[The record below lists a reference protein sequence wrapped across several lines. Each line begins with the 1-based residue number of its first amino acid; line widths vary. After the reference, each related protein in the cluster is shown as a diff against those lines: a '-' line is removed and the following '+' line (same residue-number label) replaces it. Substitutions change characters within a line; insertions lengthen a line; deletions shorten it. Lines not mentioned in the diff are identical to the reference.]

1 MNRNR
6 ILVSGAGIAGLTLAI
21 QLKQSGFEPLVIE
34 RERAPR
40 NAGYMMDFF
49 GSGWDV
55 ASRLGL
61 IERLRAVRYPIE
73 ALGFVGAD
81 GEPYLKVPVARIR
94 DALGGRYMYLRR
106 PDLEQ
111 ALLERAREAGIDIR
125 YGTWLHALNEFDDCV
140 HATFVGGATDN
151 FALVIGADGAHSG
164 VRRLAFGPERRF
176 ARFLGLYVA
185 AFHLGDGAG
194 RLGGL
199 CKLYEETNRSAFFY
213 PLDSARMDATYVF
226 RHDAQTVPPGRSLA
240 FVRAH
245 YDGGGW
251 ITADVLRD
259 YRDSEPIFFDRAT
272 QIVMPRWHD
281 GRIALVGDACGC
293 LTLLAGQG
301 SHMAMA
307 GAYLLARELARHND
321 HRDAFAAYQ
330 DALKPQVDRKQ
341 REAARYA
348 NLFVPSARSRP
359 WLRRLVLH
367 LIFSAAGLRL
377 MMRTMGRGVLP
388 AGL

>member
-6 ILVSGAGIAGLTLAI
+6 VLVSGAGIAGLTLAI
-21 QLKQSGFEPLVIE
+21 QLRRNGFEPLVIE

-40 NAGYMMDFF
+40 GAGYMMDFF

-55 ASRLGL
+55 AARLGL
-61 IERLRAVRYPIE
+61 IERLRAIHYPIE
-73 ALGFVGAD
+73 ALAFVGAD
-81 GEPYLKVPVARIR
+81 GEPYLTVPVGHIR

-111 ALLERAREAGIDIR
+111 ALLECARQAGIEIR
-125 YGTWLHALNEFDDCV
+125 YGTWLHALSDLKDRV
-140 HATFVGGATDN
+140 HATFVGGATDD

-164 VRRLAFGPERRF
+164 VRRLAFGPERKF

-194 RLGGL
+194 RLGEL
-199 CKLYEETNRSAFFY
+199 CRLYEETDRSAFFY
-213 PLDSARMDATYVF
+213 PLDGARMDATYVF
-226 RHDAQTVPPGRSLA
+226 RHGEQDISPGQSLA
-240 FVRAH
+240 FVRAQ

-251 ITADVLRD
+251 ITEEVLRD
-259 YRDSEPIFFDRAT
+259 YPGGEPIFFDGAT
-272 QIVMPRWHD
+272 QIAMPRWHS

-330 DALKPQVDRKQ
+330 DALKPHVDRKQ

-348 NLFVPSARSRP
+348 ELFVPGVRSRP
-359 WLRRLVLH
+359 WLRRLALR
-367 LIFSAAGLRL
+367 LIFSPLGLRL
-377 MMRTMGRGVLP
+377 MMRTMGGGVLP
-388 AGL
+388 ADL